1 MEETK
6 VSKRE
11 WVKTAAIIFLAILLV
26 LTFFSNTIMNATLP
40 EVAAQQIEGGTINAK
55 IRGSGT
61 VGANETYD
69 VTINQ
74 TRKIA
79 SVLVKV
85 GQSVNAG
92 DTLFLLEAQESD
104 EVKAAQDELDQL
116 ELSYEK
122 SLIDAGNNS
131 AKENHEVQKARDAY
145 NEALAIYHQY
155 STMDATRLA
164 SEQAK
169 ADAAQKAAQANY
181 DSLQEQYTTASSDKT
196 YTDAQAAVTEQTAN
210 IKNYESQVEDYDT
223 QIKDLDNGASTTL
236 SIQRQIDD
244 KKTELAQANSDLSR
258 DNVLYQTDYEA
269 LKGFVREVNPS
280 ADDTLVENTAAAWA
294 KDTATLASELIK
306 KYPDLA
312 ENDPDSTVSS
322 SDGGG
327 GTTAFASKTKAEVK
341 AKKWALAYTTITADN
356 EKIKALQT
364 ELDRLNQDYA
374 NAQGT
379 VSENRQKLVDKRD
392 EAYRKRNESQ
402 NLLNNAQNIVNQYD
416 NNLKALKASVDQAK
430 STLTAAQEAATKL
443 QNASTAAETVKS
455 TKASLEELLF
465 NQQLGDS
472 SSLDMQA
479 AKETIE
485 KKRKALEELTANAD
499 ELEVTAKVGGVVAS
513 IEVTAGNSIGPDTP
527 LAKLNVADRG
537 YTIKIS
543 VTAEQAKRVK
553 VGDKADVVNYWGGNV
568 EAVLE
573 NIARDPNTSGNNLLV
588 FKLTG
593 DVDPDTNL
601 TLSIGQKSASYDA
614 LVPNSAVRTDNNG
627 TFVLAL
633 TSKSTPLSTR
643 YTATRVPVQVLAQD
657 DTMSAISGIGAGEFV
672 ITTSTKPIEAGTQVK
687 LADNG

>member
-122 SLIDAGNNS
+122 SLIDAGNTS

-145 NEALAIYHQY
+145 NEALALYHQY
-155 STMDATRLA
+155 STVDASQLA
-164 SEQAK
+164 
-169 ADAAQKAAQANY
+169 
-181 DSLQEQYTTASSDKT
+181 
-196 YTDAQAAVTEQTAN
+196 
-210 IKNYESQVEDYDT
+210 
-223 QIKDLDNGASTTL
+223 
-236 SIQRQIDD
+236 
-244 KKTELAQANSDLSR
+244 
-258 DNVLYQTDYEA
+258 
-269 LKGFVREVNPS
+269 
-280 ADDTLVENTAAAWA
+280 
-294 KDTATLASELIK
+294 
-306 KYPDLA
+306 A
-312 ENDPDSTVSS
+312 E
-322 SDGGG
+322 
-327 GTTAFASKTKAEVK
+327 KTKAEQQLTLLQQASKVAQEQYDARTAEKSNLENQASELK
-341 AKKWALAYTTITADN
+341 AQTASLRTILDKQGELDAANNTLKQDEIQYINDYNRVLTIAGQDAQVAMSYARYPETLAQKLEDTDLNGVSTTSVNSVSPLTEDDNTGAGTNPSGGTTITTDPRLKRAQEMAKAYITIATDR
-356 EKIKALQT
+356 EKVNSLQT
-364 ELDRLNQDYA
+364 EVNRLVEDTSGVNSVYEA
-374 NAQGT
+374 NAMYQSTLSGYNQIQQQLATFDAETQGLKQAADAAAQAVT
-379 VSENRQKLVDKRD
+379 DQQAVVQKLTD
-392 EAYRKRNESQ
+392 AGS
-402 NLLNNAQNIVNQYD
+402 
-416 NNLKALKASVDQAK
+416 
-430 STLTAAQEAATKL
+430 
-443 QNASTAAETVKS
+443 AAETVKS
-455 TKASLEELLF
+455 TKSALEELLF
-465 NQQLGDS
+465 TQQLGDS
-472 SSLDMQA
+472 SYLDMQA
-479 AKETIE
+479 AKENIE
-485 KKRKALEELTANAD
+485 KKKEALAKLTANAD
-499 ELEVTAKVGGVVAS
+499 ELEVKAKVGGVVAS
-513 IEVTAGNSIGPDTP
+513 IEVTAGNSIGPDAP

-593 DVDPDTNL
+593 DVDPNTNL

-657 DTMSAISGIGAGEFV
+657 DTMSAVSGIGAGEFV

>member
-145 NEALAIYHQY
+145 NEALALYHQY
-155 STMDATRLA
+155 STVDASQLA
-164 SEQAK
+164 
-169 ADAAQKAAQANY
+169 
-181 DSLQEQYTTASSDKT
+181 
-196 YTDAQAAVTEQTAN
+196 
-210 IKNYESQVEDYDT
+210 
-223 QIKDLDNGASTTL
+223 
-236 SIQRQIDD
+236 
-244 KKTELAQANSDLSR
+244 
-258 DNVLYQTDYEA
+258 
-269 LKGFVREVNPS
+269 
-280 ADDTLVENTAAAWA
+280 
-294 KDTATLASELIK
+294 
-306 KYPDLA
+306 A
-312 ENDPDSTVSS
+312 E
-322 SDGGG
+322 
-327 GTTAFASKTKAEVK
+327 KTKAEQQLTLLQQASKVAQEQYDARTAEKSNLENQASELK
-341 AKKWALAYTTITADN
+341 AQTASLRTILDKQGELDAANNTLKQDEIQYINDYNRVLTIAGQDAQVAMSYARYPETLAQKLEDTDLNGVSTTSVNSVSPLTEDDNTGAGTNPSGGTTITTDPRLKRAQEMAKAYITIATDR
-356 EKIKALQT
+356 EKVNSLQT
-364 ELDRLNQDYA
+364 EVNRLVEDTSGINSVYEA
-374 NAQGT
+374 NAMYQSTLSGYNQIQQQLATFDAETQGLKQAADAAAQAVT
-379 VSENRQKLVDKRD
+379 DQQAVVQKLTD
-392 EAYRKRNESQ
+392 AGS
-402 NLLNNAQNIVNQYD
+402 
-416 NNLKALKASVDQAK
+416 
-430 STLTAAQEAATKL
+430 
-443 QNASTAAETVKS
+443 AAETVKS

-465 NQQLGDS
+465 TQQLGDS
-472 SSLDMQA
+472 SYLDMQA

-485 KKRKALEELTANAD
+485 KKKEALAKLTANAD
-499 ELEVTAKVGGVVAS
+499 ELEVTAKVGGVIAS

-593 DVDPDTNL
+593 DVDPNTNL

>member
-122 SLIDAGNNS
+122 SLIDAGNTS

-145 NEALAIYHQY
+145 NEALALYHQY
-155 STMDATRLA
+155 STVDASQLA
-164 SEQAK
+164 
-169 ADAAQKAAQANY
+169 
-181 DSLQEQYTTASSDKT
+181 
-196 YTDAQAAVTEQTAN
+196 
-210 IKNYESQVEDYDT
+210 
-223 QIKDLDNGASTTL
+223 
-236 SIQRQIDD
+236 
-244 KKTELAQANSDLSR
+244 
-258 DNVLYQTDYEA
+258 
-269 LKGFVREVNPS
+269 
-280 ADDTLVENTAAAWA
+280 
-294 KDTATLASELIK
+294 
-306 KYPDLA
+306 A
-312 ENDPDSTVSS
+312 E
-322 SDGGG
+322 
-327 GTTAFASKTKAEVK
+327 KTKAEQQLTLLQQASKVAQEQYDARTAEKSNLENQASELK
-341 AKKWALAYTTITADN
+341 AQTASLRTILDKQGELDAANNTLKQDEIQYINDYNRVLTIAGQDAQVAMSYARYPETLAQKLEDTDLNGVSTTSVNSVSPLTEDDNTGAGTNPSGGTTITTDPRLKRAQEMAKAYITIATDR
-356 EKIKALQT
+356 EKVNSLQT
-364 ELDRLNQDYA
+364 EVNRLVEDTSGVNSVYEA
-374 NAQGT
+374 NAMYQSTLSGYNQIQQQLATFDAETQGLKQAADAAAQAVT
-379 VSENRQKLVDKRD
+379 DQQAVVQKLTD
-392 EAYRKRNESQ
+392 AGS
-402 NLLNNAQNIVNQYD
+402 
-416 NNLKALKASVDQAK
+416 
-430 STLTAAQEAATKL
+430 
-443 QNASTAAETVKS
+443 AAETVKS
-455 TKASLEELLF
+455 TKSALEELLF
-465 NQQLGDS
+465 TQQLGDS
-472 SSLDMQA
+472 SYLDMQA
-479 AKETIE
+479 AKENIE
-485 KKRKALEELTANAD
+485 KKKEALAKLTANAD
-499 ELEVTAKVGGVVAS
+499 ELEVKAKVGGVIAS
-513 IEVTAGNSIGPDTP
+513 IEVTAGNSIGPDAP

-593 DVDPDTNL
+593 DVDPNTNL

-657 DTMSAISGIGAGEFV
+657 DTMSAVPGIGAGEFV

>member
-92 DTLFLLEAQESD
+92 DTLFLLESQESD

-145 NEALAIYHQY
+145 NEALALYHQY
-155 STMDATRLA
+155 STVDASQLA
-164 SEQAK
+164 
-169 ADAAQKAAQANY
+169 
-181 DSLQEQYTTASSDKT
+181 
-196 YTDAQAAVTEQTAN
+196 
-210 IKNYESQVEDYDT
+210 
-223 QIKDLDNGASTTL
+223 
-236 SIQRQIDD
+236 
-244 KKTELAQANSDLSR
+244 
-258 DNVLYQTDYEA
+258 
-269 LKGFVREVNPS
+269 
-280 ADDTLVENTAAAWA
+280 
-294 KDTATLASELIK
+294 
-306 KYPDLA
+306 A
-312 ENDPDSTVSS
+312 E
-322 SDGGG
+322 
-327 GTTAFASKTKAEVK
+327 KTKAEQQLTLLQQASKVAQEQYDARTAEKSNLENQASELK
-341 AKKWALAYTTITADN
+341 AQTASLRTILDKQGELDAANNTLKQDEIQYINDYNRVLTIAGQDAQVAMSYARYPETLAQKLEDTDLNGVSTTSMNSVSPLTEDNNTGAGTNPSGGTTITTDPRLKRAQEMAKAYITIATDR
-356 EKIKALQT
+356 EKVNSLQT
-364 ELDRLNQDYA
+364 EVNRLVEDTSGINSVYEA
-374 NAQGT
+374 NAMYQSTLSGYNQIQQQLATFDAETQGLKQAADAAAQAVT
-379 VSENRQKLVDKRD
+379 DQQAVVQKLTD
-392 EAYRKRNESQ
+392 AGS
-402 NLLNNAQNIVNQYD
+402 
-416 NNLKALKASVDQAK
+416 
-430 STLTAAQEAATKL
+430 
-443 QNASTAAETVKS
+443 AAETVKS

-465 NQQLGDS
+465 TQQLGDS
-472 SSLDMQA
+472 SYLDMQA
-479 AKETIE
+479 AKENIE
-485 KKRKALEELTANAD
+485 KKKEALAKLTANAD
-499 ELEVTAKVGGVVAS
+499 ELEVKAKVGGVIAS

-593 DVDPDTNL
+593 DVDPNTNL

>member
-85 GQSVNAG
+85 GQAVNAG

-145 NEALAIYHQY
+145 NEALALYHQY
-155 STMDATRLA
+155 STVDASQLA
-164 SEQAK
+164 
-169 ADAAQKAAQANY
+169 
-181 DSLQEQYTTASSDKT
+181 
-196 YTDAQAAVTEQTAN
+196 
-210 IKNYESQVEDYDT
+210 
-223 QIKDLDNGASTTL
+223 
-236 SIQRQIDD
+236 
-244 KKTELAQANSDLSR
+244 
-258 DNVLYQTDYEA
+258 
-269 LKGFVREVNPS
+269 
-280 ADDTLVENTAAAWA
+280 
-294 KDTATLASELIK
+294 
-306 KYPDLA
+306 A
-312 ENDPDSTVSS
+312 E
-322 SDGGG
+322 
-327 GTTAFASKTKAEVK
+327 KTKAEQQLTLLQQASKVAQEQYDARTAEKSNLENQASELK
-341 AKKWALAYTTITADN
+341 AQTASLRTILDKQGELDAANNTLKQDEIQYINDYNRVLTIAGQDAQVAMSYARYPETLAQKLEDTDLNGVSTTSMNSVSPLTEDDNTGAGTNPSGGTTITTDPRLKRAQEMAKAYITIATDR
-356 EKIKALQT
+356 EKVNSLQT
-364 ELDRLNQDYA
+364 EVNRLVEDTSGVNSVYEA
-374 NAQGT
+374 NAMYQSTLSGYNQIQQQLATFDAETQGLKQAADAAAQAVT
-379 VSENRQKLVDKRD
+379 DQQAVVQKLTD
-392 EAYRKRNESQ
+392 AGS
-402 NLLNNAQNIVNQYD
+402 
-416 NNLKALKASVDQAK
+416 
-430 STLTAAQEAATKL
+430 
-443 QNASTAAETVKS
+443 AAETVKS
-455 TKASLEELLF
+455 TKSALEELLF
-465 NQQLGDS
+465 TQQLGDS
-472 SSLDMQA
+472 SYLDMQA
-479 AKETIE
+479 AKENIE
-485 KKRKALEELTANAD
+485 KKKEALAKLTANAD
-499 ELEVTAKVGGVVAS
+499 ELEVKAKVGGVIAS
-513 IEVTAGNSIGPDTP
+513 IEVTAGNSIGPDAP

>member
-85 GQSVNAG
+85 GQTVNAG
-92 DTLFLLEAQESD
+92 DALFLLESQESD

-122 SLIDAGNNS
+122 SLIEAGNNS

-181 DSLQEQYTTASSDKT
+181 DDVKDAYDEANTEYTKVKADLDELKTSISTLESTISDYDSKIAELESGKPTRGENEVNADIAAVNAEISKLGNIEYDAKDVALYESYYLKLSELAGGREDVMRAYATEITAEQLLELLEVGSTLEDAQKMQESFGKLNDYYSKKAQKEEYEKTLASLQEELKTVQQYNSNSAQTLLT
-196 YTDAQAAVTEQTAN
+196 YKNKRADAVNQKAQADAALPQLQATIVQ
-210 IKNYESQVEDYDT
+210 YESNLNALNNSVKQAE
-223 QIKDLDNGASTTL
+223 TTL
-236 SIQRQIDD
+236 
-244 KKTELAQANSDLSR
+244 NS
-258 DNVLYQTDYEA
+258 
-269 LKGFVREVNPS
+269 
-280 ADDTLVENTAAAWA
+280 A
-294 KDTATLASELIK
+294 KD
-306 KYPDLA
+306 
-312 ENDPDSTVSS
+312 
-322 SDGGG
+322 
-327 GTTAFASKTKAEVK
+327 EV
-341 AKKWALAYTTITADN
+341 
-356 EKIKALQT
+356 
-364 ELDRLNQDYA
+364 
-374 NAQGT
+374 
-379 VSENRQKLVDKRD
+379 
-392 EAYRKRNESQ
+392 
-402 NLLNNAQNIVNQYD
+402 
-416 NNLKALKASVDQAK
+416 
-430 STLTAAQEAATKL
+430 TKL

-472 SSLDMQA
+472 SYLDMQA
-479 AKETIE
+479 AKENIE
-485 KKRKALEELTANAD
+485 KKRQALEELTANAD

-513 IEVTAGNSIGPDTP
+513 IEVNAGGSIGPNTP
-527 LAKLNVADRG
+527 LATLNVADRG

-593 DVDPDTNL
+593 DVDPNTNL

-657 DTMSAISGIGAGEFV
+657 DTMSAVSGIGAGEFV

>member
-122 SLIDAGNNS
+122 SLIDAGNTS

-196 YTDAQAAVTEQTAN
+196 YTDAQAAVSEQTAN
-210 IKNYESQVEDYDT
+210 VKSLKASIDEYTQKLRELQTGAPTKTESEVTAEIGQVQTQLETLLSQNATNIALYETSYLRLSELAGGRADVMKAYYDMPDEQLLEALGKGATQVDVDNIHKAYEN
-223 QIKDLDNGASTTL
+223 LDNYYTQKAKLDAQMTTL
-236 SIQRQIDD
+236 RE
-244 KKTELAQANSDLSR
+244 ELKAAQEYTSTAQAIQE
-258 DNVLYQTDYEA
+258 YQNK
-269 LKGFVREVNPS
+269 L
-280 ADDTLVENTAAAWA
+280 NTATY
-294 KDTATLASELIK
+294 DLNTA
-306 KYPDLA
+306 
-312 ENDPDSTVSS
+312 
-322 SDGGG
+322 
-327 GTTAFASKTKAEVK
+327 
-341 AKKWALAYTTITADN
+341 
-356 EKIKALQT
+356 
-364 ELDRLNQDYA
+364 
-374 NAQGT
+374 
-379 VSENRQKLVDKRD
+379 
-392 EAYRKRNESQ
+392 Q
-402 NLLNNAQNIVNQYD
+402 NTLNNAQNIVNQYD

-443 QNASTAAETVKS
+443 QNAATAAETVKS
-455 TKASLEELLF
+455 TKSALEELLF
-465 NQQLGDS
+465 TQQLGDS
-472 SSLDMQA
+472 SYLDMQA
-479 AKETIE
+479 AKENIE
-485 KKRKALEELTANAD
+485 KKKEALAKLTANAD
-499 ELEVTAKVGGVVAS
+499 ELEVKAKVGGVVAS

-593 DVDPDTNL
+593 DVDPNTNL

>member
-85 GQSVNAG
+85 GQAVNAG

-145 NEALAIYHQY
+145 NAALAIYHQY

-181 DSLQEQYTTASSDKT
+181 DSLQEQYTTASSAKE
-196 YTDAQAAVTEQTAN
+196 YTDAQAAVSEQTAN
-210 IKNYESQVEDYDT
+210 VKSLKASIDEYTQKLRELQTGAPTKTVDQVQSEIDAANTELTKLLKDNATALAMHEANYKRLSALAGGRNEVMAAYCTMTDEELAKALGSYTGGETGNDGTVTTPATANTDDARAVKSAYAALKDYYAAKSA
-223 QIKDLDNGASTTL
+223 QEERLTTL
-236 SIQRQIDD
+236 QAELEVAQKYTTTAQTIQQ
-244 KKTELAQANSDLSR
+244 
-258 DNVLYQTDYEA
+258 YQSK
-269 LKGFVREVNPS
+269 L
-280 ADDTLVENTAAAWA
+280 NTATY
-294 KDTATLASELIK
+294 D
-306 KYPDLA
+306 
-312 ENDPDSTVSS
+312 
-322 SDGGG
+322 
-327 GTTAFASKTKAEVK
+327 
-341 AKKWALAYTTITADN
+341 
-356 EKIKALQT
+356 LQT
-364 ELDRLNQDYA
+364 
-374 NAQGT
+374 AQNT
-379 VSENRQKLVDKRD
+379 
-392 EAYRKRNESQ
+392 
-402 NLLNNAQNIVNQYD
+402 LNNAQNIVNQYD

-465 NQQLGDS
+465 TQQLGDS
-472 SSLDMQA
+472 SYLDMQA
-479 AKETIE
+479 AKENIE
-485 KKRKALEELTANAD
+485 KKKEALAKLTANAD
-499 ELEVTAKVGGVVAS
+499 ELEVKAKVGGVVAS

-593 DVDPDTNL
+593 DVDPNTNL
-601 TLSIGQKSASYDA
+601 TLSIGQTSASYDA

>member
-92 DTLFLLEAQESD
+92 DTLFLLESQESD

-122 SLIDAGNNS
+122 ALIDAGNNS

-145 NEALAIYHQY
+145 NEALALYHQY
-155 STMDATRLA
+155 STVDASQLA
-164 SEQAK
+164 
-169 ADAAQKAAQANY
+169 
-181 DSLQEQYTTASSDKT
+181 
-196 YTDAQAAVTEQTAN
+196 
-210 IKNYESQVEDYDT
+210 
-223 QIKDLDNGASTTL
+223 
-236 SIQRQIDD
+236 
-244 KKTELAQANSDLSR
+244 
-258 DNVLYQTDYEA
+258 
-269 LKGFVREVNPS
+269 
-280 ADDTLVENTAAAWA
+280 
-294 KDTATLASELIK
+294 
-306 KYPDLA
+306 A
-312 ENDPDSTVSS
+312 E
-322 SDGGG
+322 
-327 GTTAFASKTKAEVK
+327 KTKAEQQLTLLQQASKVAQEQYDARTAEKSNLENQASELK
-341 AKKWALAYTTITADN
+341 AQTASLRTILDKQGELDAANNTLKQDEIQYINDYNRVLTIAGQDAQVAMSYARYPETLAQKLEDTDLNGVSTTSVNSVSPLTEDDNTGAGTNPSGGTTITTDPRLKRAQEMAKAYITIATDR
-356 EKIKALQT
+356 EKVNSLQT
-364 ELDRLNQDYA
+364 EVNRLVEDTSGINSVYEA
-374 NAQGT
+374 NAMYQSTLSGYNQIQQQLATFDAETQGLKQAADAAAQAVT
-379 VSENRQKLVDKRD
+379 DQQAVVQKLTD
-392 EAYRKRNESQ
+392 AGS
-402 NLLNNAQNIVNQYD
+402 
-416 NNLKALKASVDQAK
+416 
-430 STLTAAQEAATKL
+430 
-443 QNASTAAETVKS
+443 AAETVKS

-472 SSLDMQA
+472 SYLDMQA
-479 AKETIE
+479 AKENIE
-485 KKRKALEELTANAD
+485 KKKEALAKLTANAD
-499 ELEVTAKVGGVVAS
+499 ELEVKAKVGGVVAS

-593 DVDPDTNL
+593 DVDPNTNL

>member
-196 YTDAQAAVTEQTAN
+196 YTDAQAAVSEQTAN
-210 IKNYESQVEDYDT
+210 VKSLKASIDEYTQKLRELQTGAPTKTESEVTAEIGQVQTQLETLLSQNATNIALYETSYLRLSELAGGRADVMKAYYDMPDEQLLEALGKGATQVDVDNIHKAYEN
-223 QIKDLDNGASTTL
+223 LDNYYTQKAKLDAQMTTL
-236 SIQRQIDD
+236 RE
-244 KKTELAQANSDLSR
+244 ELKAAQEYTSTAQAIQE
-258 DNVLYQTDYEA
+258 YQNK
-269 LKGFVREVNPS
+269 L
-280 ADDTLVENTAAAWA
+280 NTATY
-294 KDTATLASELIK
+294 DLNTA
-306 KYPDLA
+306 
-312 ENDPDSTVSS
+312 
-322 SDGGG
+322 
-327 GTTAFASKTKAEVK
+327 
-341 AKKWALAYTTITADN
+341 
-356 EKIKALQT
+356 
-364 ELDRLNQDYA
+364 
-374 NAQGT
+374 
-379 VSENRQKLVDKRD
+379 
-392 EAYRKRNESQ
+392 Q
-402 NLLNNAQNIVNQYD
+402 NTLNNAQNIVNQYD

-443 QNASTAAETVKS
+443 QNAATAAETVKS
-455 TKASLEELLF
+455 TKSALEELLF
-465 NQQLGDS
+465 TQQLGDS
-472 SSLDMQA
+472 SYLDMQA
-479 AKETIE
+479 AKENIE
-485 KKRKALEELTANAD
+485 KKKEALAKLTANAD
-499 ELEVTAKVGGVVAS
+499 ELEVKAKVGGVVAS

-593 DVDPDTNL
+593 DVDPNTNL

>member
-92 DTLFLLEAQESD
+92 DTLFLLESQESD

-122 SLIDAGNNS
+122 SLIDAGNTS

-145 NEALAIYHQY
+145 NEALALYHQY
-155 STMDATRLA
+155 STVDASQLA
-164 SEQAK
+164 
-169 ADAAQKAAQANY
+169 
-181 DSLQEQYTTASSDKT
+181 
-196 YTDAQAAVTEQTAN
+196 
-210 IKNYESQVEDYDT
+210 
-223 QIKDLDNGASTTL
+223 
-236 SIQRQIDD
+236 
-244 KKTELAQANSDLSR
+244 
-258 DNVLYQTDYEA
+258 
-269 LKGFVREVNPS
+269 
-280 ADDTLVENTAAAWA
+280 
-294 KDTATLASELIK
+294 
-306 KYPDLA
+306 A
-312 ENDPDSTVSS
+312 E
-322 SDGGG
+322 
-327 GTTAFASKTKAEVK
+327 KTKAEQQLTLLQQASKVAQEQYDARTAEKSNLENQASELK
-341 AKKWALAYTTITADN
+341 AQTASLRTILDKQGELDAANNTLKQDEIQYINDYNRVLTIAGQDAQVAMSYARYPETLAQKLEDTDLNGVSTTSVNSVSPLTEDDNTGAGTNPSGGTTITTDPRLKRAQEMAKAYITIATDR
-356 EKIKALQT
+356 EKVNSLQT
-364 ELDRLNQDYA
+364 EVNRLVEDTSGVNSVYEA
-374 NAQGT
+374 NAMYQSTLSGYNQIQQQLATFDAETQGLKQAADAAAQAVT
-379 VSENRQKLVDKRD
+379 DQQAVVQKLTD
-392 EAYRKRNESQ
+392 AGS
-402 NLLNNAQNIVNQYD
+402 
-416 NNLKALKASVDQAK
+416 
-430 STLTAAQEAATKL
+430 
-443 QNASTAAETVKS
+443 AAETVKS
-455 TKASLEELLF
+455 TKSALEELLF
-465 NQQLGDS
+465 TQQLGDS
-472 SSLDMQA
+472 SYLDMQA
-479 AKETIE
+479 AKENIE
-485 KKRKALEELTANAD
+485 KKKEALAKLTANAD
-499 ELEVTAKVGGVVAS
+499 ELEVKAKVGGVIAS

-593 DVDPDTNL
+593 DVDPNTNL

>member
-122 SLIDAGNNS
+122 SLIDAGNTS

-145 NEALAIYHQY
+145 NEALALYHQY
-155 STMDATRLA
+155 STVDASQLA
-164 SEQAK
+164 
-169 ADAAQKAAQANY
+169 
-181 DSLQEQYTTASSDKT
+181 
-196 YTDAQAAVTEQTAN
+196 
-210 IKNYESQVEDYDT
+210 
-223 QIKDLDNGASTTL
+223 
-236 SIQRQIDD
+236 
-244 KKTELAQANSDLSR
+244 
-258 DNVLYQTDYEA
+258 
-269 LKGFVREVNPS
+269 
-280 ADDTLVENTAAAWA
+280 
-294 KDTATLASELIK
+294 
-306 KYPDLA
+306 A
-312 ENDPDSTVSS
+312 E
-322 SDGGG
+322 
-327 GTTAFASKTKAEVK
+327 KTKAEQQLTLLQQASKVAQEQYDARTAEKSNLENQASELK
-341 AKKWALAYTTITADN
+341 AQTASLRTILDKQGELDAANNTLKQDEIQYINDYNRVLTIAGQDAQVAMSYARYPETLAQKLEDTDLNGVSTTSVNSVSPLTEDDNTGAGTNPSGGTTITTDPRLKRAQEMAKAYITIATDR
-356 EKIKALQT
+356 EKVNSLQT
-364 ELDRLNQDYA
+364 EVNRLVEDTSGINSVYEA
-374 NAQGT
+374 NAMYQSTLSGYNQIQQQLATFDAETQGLKQAADAAAQAVT
-379 VSENRQKLVDKRD
+379 DQQAVVQKLTD
-392 EAYRKRNESQ
+392 AGS
-402 NLLNNAQNIVNQYD
+402 
-416 NNLKALKASVDQAK
+416 
-430 STLTAAQEAATKL
+430 
-443 QNASTAAETVKS
+443 AAETVKS

-465 NQQLGDS
+465 TQQLGDS
-472 SSLDMQA
+472 SYLDMQA
-479 AKETIE
+479 AKENIE
-485 KKRKALEELTANAD
+485 KKKEALAKLTANAD
-499 ELEVTAKVGGVVAS
+499 ELEVKAKVGGVIAS

-573 NIARDPNTSGNNLLV
+573 NIARDPNTSGNSLLV

-593 DVDPDTNL
+593 DVDPNTNL

-657 DTMSAISGIGAGEFV
+657 DTMSAVSGIGAGEFV

>member
-210 IKNYESQVEDYDT
+210 VKSLKASIDEYTQKLRELQTGAPTKTVDQVQSEIDAANTELTKLLKDNATALAMHEANYKRLSALAGGRNEVMAAYCTMTDEELAKALGSYTGGETGNDGTVITPATVNTDDARAVKAAYAALKDYYAAKSA
-223 QIKDLDNGASTTL
+223 QEERLTTL
-236 SIQRQIDD
+236 QAELEVAQKYTTTAQTIQQ
-244 KKTELAQANSDLSR
+244 
-258 DNVLYQTDYEA
+258 YQSK
-269 LKGFVREVNPS
+269 L
-280 ADDTLVENTAAAWA
+280 NTATY
-294 KDTATLASELIK
+294 DLNTA
-306 KYPDLA
+306 
-312 ENDPDSTVSS
+312 
-322 SDGGG
+322 
-327 GTTAFASKTKAEVK
+327 
-341 AKKWALAYTTITADN
+341 
-356 EKIKALQT
+356 
-364 ELDRLNQDYA
+364 
-374 NAQGT
+374 
-379 VSENRQKLVDKRD
+379 
-392 EAYRKRNESQ
+392 Q
-402 NLLNNAQNIVNQYD
+402 NTLNNAQNIVNQYD

-443 QNASTAAETVKS
+443 QNAATAAETVKS
-455 TKASLEELLF
+455 TKSALEELLF
-465 NQQLGDS
+465 TQQLGDS
-472 SSLDMQA
+472 SYLDMQA
-479 AKETIE
+479 AKENIE
-485 KKRKALEELTANAD
+485 KKKEALAKLTANAD
-499 ELEVTAKVGGVVAS
+499 ELEVKAKVGGVIAS

-573 NIARDPNTSGNNLLV
+573 NIARDPNTSGNSLLV

-593 DVDPDTNL
+593 DVDPNTNL

-643 YTATRVPVQVLAQD
+643 YMATRVPVQVLAQD

>member
-92 DTLFLLEAQESD
+92 DTLFLLESQESD

-122 SLIDAGNNS
+122 SLIDAGNTS

-145 NEALAIYHQY
+145 NEALALYHQY
-155 STMDATRLA
+155 STVDASQLA
-164 SEQAK
+164 
-169 ADAAQKAAQANY
+169 
-181 DSLQEQYTTASSDKT
+181 
-196 YTDAQAAVTEQTAN
+196 
-210 IKNYESQVEDYDT
+210 
-223 QIKDLDNGASTTL
+223 
-236 SIQRQIDD
+236 
-244 KKTELAQANSDLSR
+244 
-258 DNVLYQTDYEA
+258 
-269 LKGFVREVNPS
+269 
-280 ADDTLVENTAAAWA
+280 
-294 KDTATLASELIK
+294 
-306 KYPDLA
+306 A
-312 ENDPDSTVSS
+312 E
-322 SDGGG
+322 
-327 GTTAFASKTKAEVK
+327 KTKAEQQLTLLQQASKVAQEQYDARTAEKSNLENQASELK
-341 AKKWALAYTTITADN
+341 AQTASLRTILDKQGELDAANNTLKQDEIQYINDYNRVLTIAGQDAQVAMSYARYPETLAQKLEDTDLNGVSTTSMNSVSPLTEDNNTGAGTNPSGGTTITTDPRLKRAQEMATAYITIATDR
-356 EKIKALQT
+356 EKVNSLQT
-364 ELDRLNQDYA
+364 EVNRLVEDTSGINSVYEA
-374 NAQGT
+374 NAMYQSTLSGYNQIQQQLATFDAETQGLKQAADAAAQAVT
-379 VSENRQKLVDKRD
+379 DQQAVVQKLTD
-392 EAYRKRNESQ
+392 AGS
-402 NLLNNAQNIVNQYD
+402 
-416 NNLKALKASVDQAK
+416 
-430 STLTAAQEAATKL
+430 
-443 QNASTAAETVKS
+443 AAETVKS
-455 TKASLEELLF
+455 TKSALEELLF

-472 SSLDMQA
+472 SYLDMQA
-479 AKETIE
+479 AKENIE
-485 KKRKALEELTANAD
+485 KKKEALAKLTANAD

-593 DVDPDTNL
+593 DVDPNTNL

>member
-122 SLIDAGNNS
+122 SLIDAGNTS

-145 NEALAIYHQY
+145 NEALALYHQY
-155 STMDATRLA
+155 STVDASQLA
-164 SEQAK
+164 
-169 ADAAQKAAQANY
+169 
-181 DSLQEQYTTASSDKT
+181 
-196 YTDAQAAVTEQTAN
+196 
-210 IKNYESQVEDYDT
+210 
-223 QIKDLDNGASTTL
+223 
-236 SIQRQIDD
+236 
-244 KKTELAQANSDLSR
+244 
-258 DNVLYQTDYEA
+258 
-269 LKGFVREVNPS
+269 
-280 ADDTLVENTAAAWA
+280 
-294 KDTATLASELIK
+294 
-306 KYPDLA
+306 A
-312 ENDPDSTVSS
+312 E
-322 SDGGG
+322 
-327 GTTAFASKTKAEVK
+327 KTKAEQQLTLLQQASKVAQEQYDARTAEKSNLENQASELK
-341 AKKWALAYTTITADN
+341 AQTASLRTILDKQGELDAANNTLKQDEIQYINDYNRVLTIAGQDAQVAMSYARYPETLAQKLEDTDLNGVSTTSVNSVSPLTEDDNTGAGTNPSGGTTITTDPRLKRAQEMAKAYITIATDR
-356 EKIKALQT
+356 EKVNSLQT
-364 ELDRLNQDYA
+364 EVNRLVEDTSGVNSVYEA
-374 NAQGT
+374 NAMYQSTLSGYNQIQQQLATFDAETQGLKQAADAAAQAVT
-379 VSENRQKLVDKRD
+379 DQQAVVQKLTD
-392 EAYRKRNESQ
+392 AGS
-402 NLLNNAQNIVNQYD
+402 
-416 NNLKALKASVDQAK
+416 
-430 STLTAAQEAATKL
+430 
-443 QNASTAAETVKS
+443 AAETVKS
-455 TKASLEELLF
+455 TKSALEELLF
-465 NQQLGDS
+465 TQQLGDS
-472 SSLDMQA
+472 SYLDMQA
-479 AKETIE
+479 AKENIE
-485 KKRKALEELTANAD
+485 KKKEALAKMTANAD
-499 ELEVTAKVGGVVAS
+499 ELEDKAKVGGVIAS

-593 DVDPDTNL
+593 DVDPNTNL

-614 LVPNSAVRTDNNG
+614 LVPNSAVRTANNG
-627 TFVLAL
+627 PFVLAL
-633 TSKSTPLSTR
+633 PSKSTPLSTR

>member
-145 NEALAIYHQY
+145 NEALALYHQY
-155 STMDATRLA
+155 STVDASQLA
-164 SEQAK
+164 
-169 ADAAQKAAQANY
+169 
-181 DSLQEQYTTASSDKT
+181 
-196 YTDAQAAVTEQTAN
+196 
-210 IKNYESQVEDYDT
+210 
-223 QIKDLDNGASTTL
+223 
-236 SIQRQIDD
+236 
-244 KKTELAQANSDLSR
+244 
-258 DNVLYQTDYEA
+258 
-269 LKGFVREVNPS
+269 
-280 ADDTLVENTAAAWA
+280 
-294 KDTATLASELIK
+294 
-306 KYPDLA
+306 A
-312 ENDPDSTVSS
+312 E
-322 SDGGG
+322 
-327 GTTAFASKTKAEVK
+327 KTKAEQQLTLLQQASKVAQEQYDARTAEKSNLENQASELK
-341 AKKWALAYTTITADN
+341 AQTASLRTILDKQGELDAANNTLKQDEIQYINDYNRVLTIAGQDAQVAMSYARYPETLAQKLEDTDLNGVSTTSVNSVSPLTEDDNTGAGTNPSGGTTITTDPRLKRAQEMATAYITIATDR
-356 EKIKALQT
+356 EKVNSLQT
-364 ELDRLNQDYA
+364 EVNRLVEDTSGINSVYEA
-374 NAQGT
+374 NAMYQSTLSGYNQIQQQLATFDAETQGLKQAADAAAQAVT
-379 VSENRQKLVDKRD
+379 DQQAVVQKLTD
-392 EAYRKRNESQ
+392 AGS
-402 NLLNNAQNIVNQYD
+402 
-416 NNLKALKASVDQAK
+416 
-430 STLTAAQEAATKL
+430 
-443 QNASTAAETVKS
+443 AAETVKS
-455 TKASLEELLF
+455 TKSALEELLF
-465 NQQLGDS
+465 TQQLGDS
-472 SSLDMQA
+472 SYLDMQA
-479 AKETIE
+479 AKENIE
-485 KKRKALEELTANAD
+485 KKKEALAKLTANAD
-499 ELEVTAKVGGVVAS
+499 ELEVKAKVGGVVAS

-553 VGDKADVVNYWGGNV
+553 VCDKADVVNYWGGNV

-593 DVDPDTNL
+593 DVDPNTNL

-657 DTMSAISGIGAGEFV
+657 DTMSAVSGIGAGEFV

>member
-92 DTLFLLEAQESD
+92 DTLFLLESQESD

-145 NEALAIYHQY
+145 NEALALYHQY
-155 STMDATRLA
+155 STVDASQLA
-164 SEQAK
+164 
-169 ADAAQKAAQANY
+169 
-181 DSLQEQYTTASSDKT
+181 
-196 YTDAQAAVTEQTAN
+196 
-210 IKNYESQVEDYDT
+210 
-223 QIKDLDNGASTTL
+223 
-236 SIQRQIDD
+236 
-244 KKTELAQANSDLSR
+244 
-258 DNVLYQTDYEA
+258 
-269 LKGFVREVNPS
+269 
-280 ADDTLVENTAAAWA
+280 
-294 KDTATLASELIK
+294 
-306 KYPDLA
+306 A
-312 ENDPDSTVSS
+312 E
-322 SDGGG
+322 
-327 GTTAFASKTKAEVK
+327 KTKAEQQLTLLQQASKVAQEQYDARTAEKSNLENQASELK
-341 AKKWALAYTTITADN
+341 AQTASLRTILDKQGELDAANNTLKQDEIQYINDYNRVLTIAGQDAQVAMSYARYPETLAQKLEDTDLNGVSTTSVNSVSPLTEDDNTGAGTNPSGGTTITTDPRLKRAQEMAKAYITIATDR
-356 EKIKALQT
+356 EKVNSLQT
-364 ELDRLNQDYA
+364 EVNRLVEDTSGINSVYEA
-374 NAQGT
+374 NAMYQSTLSGYNQIQQQLATFDAETQGLKQAADAAAQAVT
-379 VSENRQKLVDKRD
+379 DQQAVVQKLTD
-392 EAYRKRNESQ
+392 AGS
-402 NLLNNAQNIVNQYD
+402 
-416 NNLKALKASVDQAK
+416 
-430 STLTAAQEAATKL
+430 
-443 QNASTAAETVKS
+443 AAETVKS

-472 SSLDMQA
+472 SYLDMQA

-485 KKRKALEELTANAD
+485 KKKEALAKLTANAD
-499 ELEVTAKVGGVVAS
+499 ELEVTAKVGGVIAS

-593 DVDPDTNL
+593 DVDPNTNL

>member
-85 GQSVNAG
+85 GQAVNAG

-181 DSLQEQYTTASSDKT
+181 DSLQEQYTTASSAKE
-196 YTDAQAAVTEQTAN
+196 YTDAQAAVSEQTAN
-210 IKNYESQVEDYDT
+210 VKSLKASIDEYTQKLRELQTGAPTKTVDQVQSEIDAANTELTKLLKDNATALAMHEANYKRLSALAGGRNEVMAAYCTMTDEELAKALGSYTGGETGNDGTVTTPATANTDDARAVKSAYAALKDYYAAKSA
-223 QIKDLDNGASTTL
+223 QEERLTTL
-236 SIQRQIDD
+236 QAELEVAQKYTTTAQTIQQ
-244 KKTELAQANSDLSR
+244 
-258 DNVLYQTDYEA
+258 YQSK
-269 LKGFVREVNPS
+269 L
-280 ADDTLVENTAAAWA
+280 NTATY
-294 KDTATLASELIK
+294 D
-306 KYPDLA
+306 
-312 ENDPDSTVSS
+312 
-322 SDGGG
+322 
-327 GTTAFASKTKAEVK
+327 
-341 AKKWALAYTTITADN
+341 
-356 EKIKALQT
+356 LQT
-364 ELDRLNQDYA
+364 
-374 NAQGT
+374 AQNT
-379 VSENRQKLVDKRD
+379 
-392 EAYRKRNESQ
+392 
-402 NLLNNAQNIVNQYD
+402 LNNAQNIVNQYD

-465 NQQLGDS
+465 TQQLGDS
-472 SSLDMQA
+472 SYLDMQA
-479 AKETIE
+479 AKENIE
-485 KKRKALEELTANAD
+485 KKKEALAKLTANAD
-499 ELEVTAKVGGVVAS
+499 ELEVKAKVGGVVAS

-543 VTAEQAKRVK
+543 VSAEQAKRVK

-593 DVDPDTNL
+593 DVDPNTNL

>member
-55 IRGSGT
+55 IRGF
-61 VGANETYD
+61 GANETYD

-92 DTLFLLEAQESD
+92 DTLFLLESQESD

-122 SLIDAGNNS
+122 SLIDAGNTS

-210 IKNYESQVEDYDT
+210 VKSLKASIDEYTQKLRELQTGAPTKTVEQVNTEIQAANDELNRLLTANAAAIAEHEANY
-223 QIKDLDNGASTTL
+223 KRLSTL
-236 SIQRQIDD
+236 AGGRDEVMAAYCNMSDD
-244 KKTELAQANSDLSR
+244 ELA
-258 DNVLYQTDYEA
+258 
-269 LKGFVREVNPS
+269 
-280 ADDTLVENTAAAWA
+280 
-294 KDTATLASELIK
+294 
-306 KYPDLA
+306 
-312 ENDPDSTVSS
+312 
-322 SDGGG
+322 
-327 GTTAFASKTKAEVK
+327 
-341 AKKWALAYTTITADN
+341 
-356 EKIKALQT
+356 KALGSYT
-364 ELDRLNQDYA
+364 GGETGKD
-374 NAQGT
+374 GT
-379 VSENRQKLVDKRD
+379 VSTPATANTDDARAVKAAYAALKDYYAAKSAQEERLTTLQAELEVAQKYTTTAQTIQQYQGKLNTATYDLNT
-392 EAYRKRNESQ
+392 AQ
-402 NLLNNAQNIVNQYD
+402 NTLNNAQNIVNQYD

-430 STLTAAQEAATKL
+430 STLTAAQEAVTKL
-443 QNASTAAETVKS
+443 QSAATAAETVKS
-455 TKASLEELLF
+455 TKSALEELLF
-465 NQQLGDS
+465 TQQLGDS
-472 SSLDMQA
+472 SYLDMQA
-479 AKETIE
+479 AKENIE
-485 KKRKALEELTANAD
+485 KKKEALAKLTANAD
-499 ELEVTAKVGGVVAS
+499 ELEVKAKVGGVVAS

-593 DVDPDTNL
+593 DVDPNTNL

>member
-145 NEALAIYHQY
+145 NEALALYHQY
-155 STMDATRLA
+155 STVDASQLA
-164 SEQAK
+164 
-169 ADAAQKAAQANY
+169 
-181 DSLQEQYTTASSDKT
+181 
-196 YTDAQAAVTEQTAN
+196 
-210 IKNYESQVEDYDT
+210 
-223 QIKDLDNGASTTL
+223 
-236 SIQRQIDD
+236 
-244 KKTELAQANSDLSR
+244 
-258 DNVLYQTDYEA
+258 
-269 LKGFVREVNPS
+269 
-280 ADDTLVENTAAAWA
+280 
-294 KDTATLASELIK
+294 
-306 KYPDLA
+306 A
-312 ENDPDSTVSS
+312 E
-322 SDGGG
+322 
-327 GTTAFASKTKAEVK
+327 KTKAEQQLTLLQQASKVAQEQYDARTAEKSNLENQASELK
-341 AKKWALAYTTITADN
+341 AQTASLRTILDKQGELDAANNTLKQDEIQYINDYNRVLTIAGQDAQVAMSYARYPETLAQKLEDTDLNGVSTTSMNSVSPLTEDDNTGAGTNPSGGTTITTDPRLKRAQEMAKAYITIATDR
-356 EKIKALQT
+356 EKVNSLQT
-364 ELDRLNQDYA
+364 EVNRLVEDTSGINSVYEA
-374 NAQGT
+374 NAMYQSTLSGYNQIQQQLATFDAETQGLKQAADAAAQAVT
-379 VSENRQKLVDKRD
+379 DQQAVVQKLTD
-392 EAYRKRNESQ
+392 AGS
-402 NLLNNAQNIVNQYD
+402 
-416 NNLKALKASVDQAK
+416 
-430 STLTAAQEAATKL
+430 
-443 QNASTAAETVKS
+443 AAETVKS
-455 TKASLEELLF
+455 TKSALEELLF
-465 NQQLGDS
+465 TQQLGDS
-472 SSLDMQA
+472 SYLDMQA
-479 AKETIE
+479 AKENIE
-485 KKRKALEELTANAD
+485 KKKEALAKLTANAD
-499 ELEVTAKVGGVVAS
+499 ELEVKAKVGGVVAS

-593 DVDPDTNL
+593 DVDPNTNL

-657 DTMSAISGIGAGEFV
+657 DTMSAVSGIGAGEFV

>member
-92 DTLFLLEAQESD
+92 DTLFLLESQESD

-145 NEALAIYHQY
+145 NEALALYHQY
-155 STMDATRLA
+155 STVDASQLA
-164 SEQAK
+164 
-169 ADAAQKAAQANY
+169 
-181 DSLQEQYTTASSDKT
+181 
-196 YTDAQAAVTEQTAN
+196 
-210 IKNYESQVEDYDT
+210 
-223 QIKDLDNGASTTL
+223 
-236 SIQRQIDD
+236 
-244 KKTELAQANSDLSR
+244 
-258 DNVLYQTDYEA
+258 
-269 LKGFVREVNPS
+269 
-280 ADDTLVENTAAAWA
+280 
-294 KDTATLASELIK
+294 
-306 KYPDLA
+306 A
-312 ENDPDSTVSS
+312 E
-322 SDGGG
+322 
-327 GTTAFASKTKAEVK
+327 KTKAEQQLTLLQQASKVAQEQYDARTAEKSNLENQASELK
-341 AKKWALAYTTITADN
+341 AQTASLRTILDKQGELDAANNTLKQDEIQYINDYNRVLTIAGQDAQVAMSYARYPETLAQKLEDTDLNGVSTTSVNSVSPLTEDDNTGAGTNPSGGTTITTDPRLKRAQEMAKAYITIATDR
-356 EKIKALQT
+356 EKVNSLQT
-364 ELDRLNQDYA
+364 EVNRLVEDTSGINSVYEA
-374 NAQGT
+374 NAMYQSTLSGYNQIQQQLATFDAETQGLKQAADAAAQAVT
-379 VSENRQKLVDKRD
+379 DQQAVVQKLTD
-392 EAYRKRNESQ
+392 AGS
-402 NLLNNAQNIVNQYD
+402 
-416 NNLKALKASVDQAK
+416 
-430 STLTAAQEAATKL
+430 
-443 QNASTAAETVKS
+443 AAETVKS

-465 NQQLGDS
+465 TQQLGDS
-472 SSLDMQA
+472 SYLDMQA
-479 AKETIE
+479 AKENIE
-485 KKRKALEELTANAD
+485 KKKEALAKLTANAD
-499 ELEVTAKVGGVVAS
+499 ELEVKAKVGGVVAS

-593 DVDPDTNL
+593 DVDPNTNL

-657 DTMSAISGIGAGEFV
+657 DTMSAVSGIGAGEFV

>member
-145 NEALAIYHQY
+145 NEALALYHQY
-155 STMDATRLA
+155 STVDASQLA
-164 SEQAK
+164 
-169 ADAAQKAAQANY
+169 
-181 DSLQEQYTTASSDKT
+181 
-196 YTDAQAAVTEQTAN
+196 
-210 IKNYESQVEDYDT
+210 
-223 QIKDLDNGASTTL
+223 
-236 SIQRQIDD
+236 
-244 KKTELAQANSDLSR
+244 
-258 DNVLYQTDYEA
+258 
-269 LKGFVREVNPS
+269 
-280 ADDTLVENTAAAWA
+280 
-294 KDTATLASELIK
+294 
-306 KYPDLA
+306 A
-312 ENDPDSTVSS
+312 E
-322 SDGGG
+322 
-327 GTTAFASKTKAEVK
+327 KTKAEQQLTLLQQASKVAQEQYDARTAEKSNLENQASELK
-341 AKKWALAYTTITADN
+341 AQTASLRTILDKQGELDAANNTLKQDEIQYINDYNRVLTIAGQDAQVAMSYARYPETLAQKLEDTDLNGVSTTSVNSVSPLTEDDNTGAGTNPSGGTTITTDPRLKRAQEMAKAYITIATDR
-356 EKIKALQT
+356 EKVNSLQT
-364 ELDRLNQDYA
+364 EVNRLVEDTSGINSVYEA
-374 NAQGT
+374 NAMYQSTLSGYNQIQQQLATFDAETQGLKQAADAAAQAVT
-379 VSENRQKLVDKRD
+379 DQQAVVQKLTD
-392 EAYRKRNESQ
+392 AGS
-402 NLLNNAQNIVNQYD
+402 
-416 NNLKALKASVDQAK
+416 
-430 STLTAAQEAATKL
+430 
-443 QNASTAAETVKS
+443 AAETVKS
-455 TKASLEELLF
+455 TKSALEELLF
-465 NQQLGDS
+465 TQQLGDS
-472 SSLDMQA
+472 SYLDMQA
-479 AKETIE
+479 AKENIE
-485 KKRKALEELTANAD
+485 KKKEALAKLTANAD
-499 ELEVTAKVGGVVAS
+499 ELEVKAKVGGVIAS

-593 DVDPDTNL
+593 DVDPNTNL

>member
-11 WVKTAAIIFLAILLV
+11 WVKTAAIIFLAVLLV

-40 EVAAQQIEGGTINAK
+40 EVAAQQVAGGTINAK

-85 GQSVNAG
+85 GQTVNAG

-210 IKNYESQVEDYDT
+210 VKSLKASIDEYTQKLRELQTGSTPRSVDQINADINAANAELNRLLTTNAAAIAEHEANYKRLSSLAGGRDEVMAAYCNMSDAELAKALGSYTGGETGKDGTVITPATANTEDARAVKAAYAAL
-223 QIKDLDNGASTTL
+223 KDYYAAKSAQEERLTTL
-236 SIQRQIDD
+236 QAELEVAQKYTTTAQTIQQ
-244 KKTELAQANSDLSR
+244 
-258 DNVLYQTDYEA
+258 YQSK
-269 LKGFVREVNPS
+269 L
-280 ADDTLVENTAAAWA
+280 NTATY
-294 KDTATLASELIK
+294 D
-306 KYPDLA
+306 
-312 ENDPDSTVSS
+312 
-322 SDGGG
+322 
-327 GTTAFASKTKAEVK
+327 
-341 AKKWALAYTTITADN
+341 
-356 EKIKALQT
+356 LQT
-364 ELDRLNQDYA
+364 
-374 NAQGT
+374 AQNT
-379 VSENRQKLVDKRD
+379 
-392 EAYRKRNESQ
+392 
-402 NLLNNAQNIVNQYD
+402 LNNAQNIVNQYD

-430 STLTAAQEAATKL
+430 STLTAAQEAVTKL
-443 QNASTAAETVKS
+443 QSAATAAETVKS
-455 TKASLEELLF
+455 TKSALEELLF
-465 NQQLGDS
+465 TQQLGDS
-472 SSLDMQA
+472 SYLDMQA
-479 AKETIE
+479 AKENIE
-485 KKRKALEELTANAD
+485 KKKEALAKLTANAD
-499 ELEVTAKVGGVVAS
+499 ELEVKAKVGGVVAS

-537 YTIKIS
+537 FTIKIS
-543 VTAEQAKRVK
+543 VTNDQAKRVK
-553 VGDKADVVNYWGGNV
+553 VGDSAEVVNYWGGNV

-573 NIARDPNTSGNNLLV
+573 KITRDTSNQANSLLV
-588 FKLTG
+588 FKVTG

-601 TLSIGQKSASYDA
+601 TLSIGQKSANYDA

-643 YTATRVPVQVLAQD
+643 YTATRVPVQVLASD
-657 DTMSAISGIGAGEFV
+657 DTSSAVSGIGAGEFV
-672 ITTSTKPIEAGTQVK
+672 ITTSTKPLSAGTQVK

>member
-92 DTLFLLEAQESD
+92 DTLFLLESQESD
-104 EVKAAQDELDQL
+104 EVKTAQDELDQL

-145 NEALAIYHQY
+145 NEALALYHQY
-155 STMDATRLA
+155 STVDASQLA
-164 SEQAK
+164 
-169 ADAAQKAAQANY
+169 
-181 DSLQEQYTTASSDKT
+181 
-196 YTDAQAAVTEQTAN
+196 
-210 IKNYESQVEDYDT
+210 
-223 QIKDLDNGASTTL
+223 
-236 SIQRQIDD
+236 
-244 KKTELAQANSDLSR
+244 
-258 DNVLYQTDYEA
+258 
-269 LKGFVREVNPS
+269 
-280 ADDTLVENTAAAWA
+280 
-294 KDTATLASELIK
+294 
-306 KYPDLA
+306 A
-312 ENDPDSTVSS
+312 E
-322 SDGGG
+322 
-327 GTTAFASKTKAEVK
+327 KTKAEQQLTLLQQASKVAQEQYDARTAEKSNLENQASELK
-341 AKKWALAYTTITADN
+341 AQTASLRTILDKQGELDAANNTLKQDEIQYINDYNRVLTIAGQDAQVAMSYARYPETLAQKLEDTDLNGVSTTSVNSVSPLTEDDNTGAGTNPSGGTTITTDPRLKRAQEMAKAYITIATDR
-356 EKIKALQT
+356 EKVNSLQT
-364 ELDRLNQDYA
+364 EVNRLVEDTSGINSVYEA
-374 NAQGT
+374 NAMYQSTLSGYNQIQQQLATFDAETQGLKQAADAAAQAVT
-379 VSENRQKLVDKRD
+379 DQQAVVQKLTD
-392 EAYRKRNESQ
+392 AGS
-402 NLLNNAQNIVNQYD
+402 
-416 NNLKALKASVDQAK
+416 
-430 STLTAAQEAATKL
+430 
-443 QNASTAAETVKS
+443 AAETVKS

-465 NQQLGDS
+465 TQQLGDS
-472 SSLDMQA
+472 SYLDMQA
-479 AKETIE
+479 AKENIE
-485 KKRKALEELTANAD
+485 KKKEALAKLTANAD
-499 ELEVTAKVGGVVAS
+499 ELEVKAKVGGVVAS

-593 DVDPDTNL
+593 DVDPNTNL

>member
-92 DTLFLLEAQESD
+92 DTLFLLESQESD

-210 IKNYESQVEDYDT
+210 VKSLKASIDEYTQKLRELQTGAPTKTVDQVQSEIDAANTELTKLLKDNATALAMHEANYKRLSALAGGRNEVMAAYCTMTDEELAKALGSYTGGETGNDGTVITPATVNTDDARAVKAAYAALKDYYAAKSA
-223 QIKDLDNGASTTL
+223 QEERLTTL
-236 SIQRQIDD
+236 QAELEVAQKYTTTAQTIQQ
-244 KKTELAQANSDLSR
+244 
-258 DNVLYQTDYEA
+258 YQSK
-269 LKGFVREVNPS
+269 L
-280 ADDTLVENTAAAWA
+280 NTATY
-294 KDTATLASELIK
+294 DLNTA
-306 KYPDLA
+306 
-312 ENDPDSTVSS
+312 
-322 SDGGG
+322 
-327 GTTAFASKTKAEVK
+327 
-341 AKKWALAYTTITADN
+341 
-356 EKIKALQT
+356 
-364 ELDRLNQDYA
+364 
-374 NAQGT
+374 
-379 VSENRQKLVDKRD
+379 
-392 EAYRKRNESQ
+392 Q
-402 NLLNNAQNIVNQYD
+402 NTLNNAQNIVNQYD

-455 TKASLEELLF
+455 TKSALEELLF
-465 NQQLGDS
+465 TQQLGDS
-472 SSLDMQA
+472 SYLDMQA
-479 AKETIE
+479 AKENIE
-485 KKRKALEELTANAD
+485 KKKEALAKLTANAD
-499 ELEVTAKVGGVVAS
+499 ELEVKAKVGGVIAS
-513 IEVTAGNSIGPDTP
+513 IEVTAGNSIGPDAP

-593 DVDPDTNL
+593 DVDPNTNL

>member
-92 DTLFLLEAQESD
+92 DTLFLLESQESD

-122 SLIDAGNNS
+122 SLIEAGNTS

-145 NEALAIYHQY
+145 NEALALYHQY
-155 STMDATRLA
+155 STVDASQLA
-164 SEQAK
+164 
-169 ADAAQKAAQANY
+169 
-181 DSLQEQYTTASSDKT
+181 
-196 YTDAQAAVTEQTAN
+196 
-210 IKNYESQVEDYDT
+210 
-223 QIKDLDNGASTTL
+223 
-236 SIQRQIDD
+236 
-244 KKTELAQANSDLSR
+244 
-258 DNVLYQTDYEA
+258 
-269 LKGFVREVNPS
+269 
-280 ADDTLVENTAAAWA
+280 
-294 KDTATLASELIK
+294 
-306 KYPDLA
+306 A
-312 ENDPDSTVSS
+312 E
-322 SDGGG
+322 
-327 GTTAFASKTKAEVK
+327 KTKAEQQLTLLQQASKVAQEQYDARTAEKSNLENQASELK
-341 AKKWALAYTTITADN
+341 AQTASLRTILDKQGELDAANNTLKQDEIQYINDYNRVLTIAGQDAQVAMSYARYPETLAQKLEDTDLNGVSTTSMNSVSPLTEDDNTGAGTNPSGGTTITTDPRLKRAQEMAKAYITIATDR
-356 EKIKALQT
+356 EKVNSLQT
-364 ELDRLNQDYA
+364 EVNRLVEDTSGINSVYEA
-374 NAQGT
+374 NAMYQSTLSGYNQIQQQLATFDAETQGLKQAADAAAQAVT
-379 VSENRQKLVDKRD
+379 DQQAVVQKLTD
-392 EAYRKRNESQ
+392 AGS
-402 NLLNNAQNIVNQYD
+402 
-416 NNLKALKASVDQAK
+416 
-430 STLTAAQEAATKL
+430 
-443 QNASTAAETVKS
+443 AAETVKS
-455 TKASLEELLF
+455 TKSALEELLF
-465 NQQLGDS
+465 TQQLGDS
-472 SSLDMQA
+472 SYLDMQA
-479 AKETIE
+479 AKENIE
-485 KKRKALEELTANAD
+485 KKKEALAKLTANAD
-499 ELEVTAKVGGVVAS
+499 ELEVKAKVGGVVAS

-593 DVDPDTNL
+593 DVDPNTNL

>member
-145 NEALAIYHQY
+145 NEALALYHQY
-155 STMDATRLA
+155 STVDASQLA
-164 SEQAK
+164 
-169 ADAAQKAAQANY
+169 
-181 DSLQEQYTTASSDKT
+181 
-196 YTDAQAAVTEQTAN
+196 
-210 IKNYESQVEDYDT
+210 
-223 QIKDLDNGASTTL
+223 
-236 SIQRQIDD
+236 
-244 KKTELAQANSDLSR
+244 
-258 DNVLYQTDYEA
+258 
-269 LKGFVREVNPS
+269 
-280 ADDTLVENTAAAWA
+280 
-294 KDTATLASELIK
+294 
-306 KYPDLA
+306 A
-312 ENDPDSTVSS
+312 E
-322 SDGGG
+322 
-327 GTTAFASKTKAEVK
+327 KTKAEQQLTLLQQASKVAQEQYDARTAEKSNLENRASELK
-341 AKKWALAYTTITADN
+341 AQTASLRTILDKQGELDAANNTLKQDEIQYINDYNRVLTIAGQDAQVAMSYARYPETLAQKLEDTDLNGVSTTSVNSVSPLTEDDNTGAGTNPSGGTTITTDPRLKRAQEMAKAYITIATDR
-356 EKIKALQT
+356 EKVNSLQT
-364 ELDRLNQDYA
+364 EVNRLVEDTSGINSVYEA
-374 NAQGT
+374 NAMYQSTLSGYNQIQQQLATFDAETQGLKQAADAAAQAVT
-379 VSENRQKLVDKRD
+379 DQQAVVQKLTD
-392 EAYRKRNESQ
+392 AGS
-402 NLLNNAQNIVNQYD
+402 
-416 NNLKALKASVDQAK
+416 
-430 STLTAAQEAATKL
+430 
-443 QNASTAAETVKS
+443 AAETVKS

-465 NQQLGDS
+465 TQRLGDS
-472 SSLDMQA
+472 SYLDMQA
-479 AKETIE
+479 AKENIE
-485 KKRKALEELTANAD
+485 KKKEALAKLTANAD
-499 ELEVTAKVGGVVAS
+499 ELEVKAKVGGVIAS

-588 FKLTG
+588 FKLIG
-593 DVDPDTNL
+593 DVDPNTNL

>member
-122 SLIDAGNNS
+122 SLIDAGNTS

-145 NEALAIYHQY
+145 NEALALYHQY
-155 STMDATRLA
+155 STVDASQLA
-164 SEQAK
+164 
-169 ADAAQKAAQANY
+169 
-181 DSLQEQYTTASSDKT
+181 
-196 YTDAQAAVTEQTAN
+196 
-210 IKNYESQVEDYDT
+210 
-223 QIKDLDNGASTTL
+223 
-236 SIQRQIDD
+236 
-244 KKTELAQANSDLSR
+244 
-258 DNVLYQTDYEA
+258 
-269 LKGFVREVNPS
+269 
-280 ADDTLVENTAAAWA
+280 
-294 KDTATLASELIK
+294 
-306 KYPDLA
+306 A
-312 ENDPDSTVSS
+312 E
-322 SDGGG
+322 
-327 GTTAFASKTKAEVK
+327 KTKAEQQLTLLQQASKVAQEQYDARTAEKSNLENQASELK
-341 AKKWALAYTTITADN
+341 AQTASLRTILDKQGELDAANNTLKQDEIQYINDYNRVLTIAGQDAQVAMSYARYPETLAQKLEDTDLNGVSTTSMNSVSPLTEDNNTGAGTNPSGGTTITTDPRLKRAQEMATAYITIATDR
-356 EKIKALQT
+356 EKVNSLQT
-364 ELDRLNQDYA
+364 EVNRLVEDTSGINSVYEA
-374 NAQGT
+374 NAMYQSTLSGYNQIQQQLATFDAETQGLKQAADAAAQAVT
-379 VSENRQKLVDKRD
+379 DQQAVVQKLTD
-392 EAYRKRNESQ
+392 AGS
-402 NLLNNAQNIVNQYD
+402 
-416 NNLKALKASVDQAK
+416 
-430 STLTAAQEAATKL
+430 
-443 QNASTAAETVKS
+443 AAETVKS
-455 TKASLEELLF
+455 TKSALEELLF
-465 NQQLGDS
+465 TQQLGDS
-472 SSLDMQA
+472 SYLDMQA
-479 AKETIE
+479 AKENIE
-485 KKRKALEELTANAD
+485 KKKEALAKLTANAD
-499 ELEVTAKVGGVVAS
+499 ELEVKAKVGGVVAS

-593 DVDPDTNL
+593 DVDPNTNL

>member
-92 DTLFLLEAQESD
+92 DTLFLLESQESD

-122 SLIDAGNNS
+122 SLIEAGNTS

-145 NEALAIYHQY
+145 NEALALYHQY
-155 STMDATRLA
+155 STVDASQLA
-164 SEQAK
+164 
-169 ADAAQKAAQANY
+169 
-181 DSLQEQYTTASSDKT
+181 
-196 YTDAQAAVTEQTAN
+196 
-210 IKNYESQVEDYDT
+210 
-223 QIKDLDNGASTTL
+223 
-236 SIQRQIDD
+236 
-244 KKTELAQANSDLSR
+244 
-258 DNVLYQTDYEA
+258 
-269 LKGFVREVNPS
+269 
-280 ADDTLVENTAAAWA
+280 
-294 KDTATLASELIK
+294 
-306 KYPDLA
+306 A
-312 ENDPDSTVSS
+312 E
-322 SDGGG
+322 
-327 GTTAFASKTKAEVK
+327 KTKAEQQLTLLQQASKVAQEQYDARTAEKSNLENQASELK
-341 AKKWALAYTTITADN
+341 AQTASLRTILDKQGELDAANNTLKQDEIQYINDYNRVLTIAGQDAQVAMSYARYPETLAQKLEDTDLNGVSTTSVNSVSPLTEDDNTGAGTNPSGGTTITTDPRLKRAQEMAKAYITIATDR
-356 EKIKALQT
+356 EKVNSLQT
-364 ELDRLNQDYA
+364 EVNRLVEDTSGINSVYEA
-374 NAQGT
+374 NAMYQSTLSGYNQIQQQLATFDAETQGLKQAADAAAQAVT
-379 VSENRQKLVDKRD
+379 DQQAVVQKLTD
-392 EAYRKRNESQ
+392 AGS
-402 NLLNNAQNIVNQYD
+402 
-416 NNLKALKASVDQAK
+416 
-430 STLTAAQEAATKL
+430 
-443 QNASTAAETVKS
+443 AAETVKS

-465 NQQLGDS
+465 TQQLGDS
-472 SSLDMQA
+472 SYLDMQA
-479 AKETIE
+479 AKENIE
-485 KKRKALEELTANAD
+485 KKKEALAKLTANAD
-499 ELEVTAKVGGVVAS
+499 ELEVKAKVGGVVAS

-593 DVDPDTNL
+593 DVDPNTNL

>member
-210 IKNYESQVEDYDT
+210 VKTLQNNITEYTQKIQELQLGAPVRSVDQINADIRTENDNLNDLLKSNAENIAKYESYYT
-223 QIKDLDNGASTTL
+223 KL
-236 SIQRQIDD
+236 S
-244 KKTELAQANSDLSR
+244 ELAGGRDEVMQAYCAMSPEEL
-258 DNVLYQTDYEA
+258 
-269 LKGFVREVNPS
+269 
-280 ADDTLVENTAAAWA
+280 AAALGGKATTEDAENVKTAYDKLNAYYKGKA
-294 KDTATLASELIK
+294 KAEANIATLQDELK
-306 KYPDLA
+306 LA
-312 ENDPDSTVSS
+312 QEYT
-322 SDGGG
+322 
-327 GTTAFASKTKAEVK
+327 TTAQTIQEYQNKLNTTNQ
-341 AKKWALAYTTITADN
+341 ALMQAQS
-356 EKIKALQT
+356 AL
-364 ELDRLNQDYA
+364 
-374 NAQGT
+374 G
-379 VSENRQKLVDKRD
+379 
-392 EAYRKRNESQ
+392 
-402 NLLNNAQNIVNQYD
+402 NAQNIVNQYD

-455 TKASLEELLF
+455 TKSALEELLF
-465 NQQLGDS
+465 TQQLGDS
-472 SSLDMQA
+472 SYLDMQA
-479 AKETIE
+479 AKENIE
-485 KKRKALEELTANAD
+485 KKKEALAKLTANAD
-499 ELEVTAKVGGVVAS
+499 ELEVKAKVGGVIAS

-593 DVDPDTNL
+593 DVDPNTNL

>member
-92 DTLFLLEAQESD
+92 DTLFLLESQESD

-122 SLIDAGNNS
+122 SLIEAGNTS

-210 IKNYESQVEDYDT
+210 VKSLKASIDEYTQKLRELQTGAPTKTVDQVQSEIDAANTELTKLLKDNATALAMHEANYKRLSALAGGRNEVMAAYCTMTDEELAKALGSYTGGKTGNDGTVITPATANTEDARAVKAAYAAL
-223 QIKDLDNGASTTL
+223 KDYYAAKSAQEERLTTL
-236 SIQRQIDD
+236 QAELEVAQKYTTTAQTIQQ
-244 KKTELAQANSDLSR
+244 
-258 DNVLYQTDYEA
+258 YQSK
-269 LKGFVREVNPS
+269 L
-280 ADDTLVENTAAAWA
+280 NTATY
-294 KDTATLASELIK
+294 D
-306 KYPDLA
+306 
-312 ENDPDSTVSS
+312 
-322 SDGGG
+322 
-327 GTTAFASKTKAEVK
+327 
-341 AKKWALAYTTITADN
+341 
-356 EKIKALQT
+356 LQT
-364 ELDRLNQDYA
+364 
-374 NAQGT
+374 AQNT
-379 VSENRQKLVDKRD
+379 
-392 EAYRKRNESQ
+392 
-402 NLLNNAQNIVNQYD
+402 LNNAQNIVNQYD

-430 STLTAAQEAATKL
+430 STLTAAQEAVTKL
-443 QNASTAAETVKS
+443 QSAATAAETVKS
-455 TKASLEELLF
+455 TKSALEELLF
-465 NQQLGDS
+465 TQQLGDS
-472 SSLDMQA
+472 SYLDMQA
-479 AKETIE
+479 AKENIE
-485 KKRKALEELTANAD
+485 KKKEALAKLTANAD
-499 ELEVTAKVGGVVAS
+499 ELEVKAKVGGVVAS

-593 DVDPDTNL
+593 DVDPNTNL

>member
-1 MEETK
+1 M
-6 VSKRE
+6 
-11 WVKTAAIIFLAILLV
+11 
-26 LTFFSNTIMNATLP
+26 
-40 EVAAQQIEGGTINAK
+40 
-55 IRGSGT
+55 
-61 VGANETYD
+61 
-69 VTINQ
+69 
-74 TRKIA
+74 
-79 SVLVKV
+79 
-85 GQSVNAG
+85 
-92 DTLFLLEAQESD
+92 
-104 EVKAAQDELDQL
+104 KAAQDELDQL

-196 YTDAQAAVTEQTAN
+196 YTDAQAAVSEQTAN
-210 IKNYESQVEDYDT
+210 VKSLKASIDEYTQKLRELQTGAPTKTESEVTAEIGQVQTQLETLLSQNATNIALYETSYLRLSELAGGRADVMKAYYDMPDEQLLEALGKGATQVDVDNIHKAYEN
-223 QIKDLDNGASTTL
+223 LDNYYTQKAKLDAQMTTL
-236 SIQRQIDD
+236 RE
-244 KKTELAQANSDLSR
+244 ELKAAQEYTSTAQAIQE
-258 DNVLYQTDYEA
+258 YQNK
-269 LKGFVREVNPS
+269 L
-280 ADDTLVENTAAAWA
+280 NTATY
-294 KDTATLASELIK
+294 DLNTA
-306 KYPDLA
+306 
-312 ENDPDSTVSS
+312 
-322 SDGGG
+322 
-327 GTTAFASKTKAEVK
+327 
-341 AKKWALAYTTITADN
+341 
-356 EKIKALQT
+356 
-364 ELDRLNQDYA
+364 
-374 NAQGT
+374 
-379 VSENRQKLVDKRD
+379 
-392 EAYRKRNESQ
+392 Q
-402 NLLNNAQNIVNQYD
+402 NTLNNAQNIVNQYD

-443 QNASTAAETVKS
+443 QNAATAAETVKS
-455 TKASLEELLF
+455 TKSALEELLF
-465 NQQLGDS
+465 TQQLGDS
-472 SSLDMQA
+472 SYLDMQA
-479 AKETIE
+479 AKENIE
-485 KKRKALEELTANAD
+485 KKKEALAKLTANAD
-499 ELEVTAKVGGVVAS
+499 ELEVKAKVGGVVAS

-593 DVDPDTNL
+593 DVDPNTNL

>member
-92 DTLFLLEAQESD
+92 DTLFLLESQESD

-145 NEALAIYHQY
+145 NEALALYHQY
-155 STMDATRLA
+155 STVDASQLA
-164 SEQAK
+164 
-169 ADAAQKAAQANY
+169 
-181 DSLQEQYTTASSDKT
+181 
-196 YTDAQAAVTEQTAN
+196 
-210 IKNYESQVEDYDT
+210 
-223 QIKDLDNGASTTL
+223 
-236 SIQRQIDD
+236 
-244 KKTELAQANSDLSR
+244 
-258 DNVLYQTDYEA
+258 
-269 LKGFVREVNPS
+269 
-280 ADDTLVENTAAAWA
+280 
-294 KDTATLASELIK
+294 
-306 KYPDLA
+306 A
-312 ENDPDSTVSS
+312 E
-322 SDGGG
+322 
-327 GTTAFASKTKAEVK
+327 KTKAEQQLTLLQQASKVAQEQYDARTAEKSNLENQASELK
-341 AKKWALAYTTITADN
+341 AQTASLRTILDKQGELDAANNTLKQDEIQYINDYNRVLTIAGQDAQVAMSYARYPETLAQKLEDTDLNGVSTTSVNSVSPLTEDDNTGAGTNPSGGTTITTDPRLKRAQEMAKAYITIATDR
-356 EKIKALQT
+356 EKVNSLQT
-364 ELDRLNQDYA
+364 EVNRLVEDTSGINSVYEA
-374 NAQGT
+374 NAMYQSTLSGYNQIQQQLATFDAETQGLKQAADAAAQAVT
-379 VSENRQKLVDKRD
+379 DQQAVVQKLTD
-392 EAYRKRNESQ
+392 AGS
-402 NLLNNAQNIVNQYD
+402 
-416 NNLKALKASVDQAK
+416 
-430 STLTAAQEAATKL
+430 
-443 QNASTAAETVKS
+443 AAETVKS

-465 NQQLGDS
+465 TQQLGDS
-472 SSLDMQA
+472 SYLDMQA
-479 AKETIE
+479 AKENIE
-485 KKRKALEELTANAD
+485 KKKEALAKLTANAD
-499 ELEVTAKVGGVVAS
+499 ELEVKAKVGGVVAS

-593 DVDPDTNL
+593 DVDPNTNL

>member
-145 NEALAIYHQY
+145 NEALALYHQY
-155 STMDATRLA
+155 STVDASQLA
-164 SEQAK
+164 
-169 ADAAQKAAQANY
+169 
-181 DSLQEQYTTASSDKT
+181 
-196 YTDAQAAVTEQTAN
+196 
-210 IKNYESQVEDYDT
+210 
-223 QIKDLDNGASTTL
+223 
-236 SIQRQIDD
+236 
-244 KKTELAQANSDLSR
+244 
-258 DNVLYQTDYEA
+258 
-269 LKGFVREVNPS
+269 
-280 ADDTLVENTAAAWA
+280 
-294 KDTATLASELIK
+294 
-306 KYPDLA
+306 A
-312 ENDPDSTVSS
+312 E
-322 SDGGG
+322 
-327 GTTAFASKTKAEVK
+327 KTKAEQQLTLLQQASKVAQEQYDARTAEKSNLENQASELK
-341 AKKWALAYTTITADN
+341 AQTASLRTILDKQGELDAANNTLKQDEIQYINDYNRVLTIAGQDAQVAMSYARYPETLAQKLEDTDLNGVSTTSVNSVSPLTEDDNTGAGTNPSGGTTITTDPRLKRAQEMAKAYITIATDR
-356 EKIKALQT
+356 EKVNSLQT
-364 ELDRLNQDYA
+364 EVNRLVEDTSGINSVYEA
-374 NAQGT
+374 NAMYQSTLSGYNQIQQQLATFDAETQGLKQAADAAAQAVT
-379 VSENRQKLVDKRD
+379 DQQAVVQKLTD
-392 EAYRKRNESQ
+392 AGS
-402 NLLNNAQNIVNQYD
+402 
-416 NNLKALKASVDQAK
+416 
-430 STLTAAQEAATKL
+430 
-443 QNASTAAETVKS
+443 AAETVKS
-455 TKASLEELLF
+455 TKSALEELLF
-465 NQQLGDS
+465 TQQLGDS
-472 SSLDMQA
+472 SYLDMQA
-479 AKETIE
+479 AKENIE
-485 KKRKALEELTANAD
+485 KKKEALAKLTANAD
-499 ELEVTAKVGGVVAS
+499 ELEVKAKVGGVVAS

-593 DVDPDTNL
+593 DVDPNTNL

>member
-92 DTLFLLEAQESD
+92 DTLFLLESQESD

-122 SLIDAGNNS
+122 SLIDAGNTS

-145 NEALAIYHQY
+145 NEALALYHQY
-155 STMDATRLA
+155 STVDASQLA
-164 SEQAK
+164 
-169 ADAAQKAAQANY
+169 
-181 DSLQEQYTTASSDKT
+181 
-196 YTDAQAAVTEQTAN
+196 
-210 IKNYESQVEDYDT
+210 
-223 QIKDLDNGASTTL
+223 
-236 SIQRQIDD
+236 
-244 KKTELAQANSDLSR
+244 
-258 DNVLYQTDYEA
+258 
-269 LKGFVREVNPS
+269 
-280 ADDTLVENTAAAWA
+280 
-294 KDTATLASELIK
+294 
-306 KYPDLA
+306 A
-312 ENDPDSTVSS
+312 E
-322 SDGGG
+322 
-327 GTTAFASKTKAEVK
+327 KTKAEQQLTLLQQASKVAQEQYDARTAEKSNLENQASELK
-341 AKKWALAYTTITADN
+341 AQTASLRTILDKQGELDAANNTLKQDEIQYINDYNRVLTIAGQDAQVAMSYARYPETLAQKLEDTDLNGVSTTSVNSVSPLTEDDNTGAGTNPSGGTTITTDPRLKRAQEMAKAYITIATDR
-356 EKIKALQT
+356 EKVNSLQT
-364 ELDRLNQDYA
+364 EVNRLVEDTSGINSVYEA
-374 NAQGT
+374 NAMYQSTLSGYNQIQQQLATFDAETQGLKQAADAAAQAVT
-379 VSENRQKLVDKRD
+379 DQQAVVQKLTD
-392 EAYRKRNESQ
+392 AGS
-402 NLLNNAQNIVNQYD
+402 
-416 NNLKALKASVDQAK
+416 
-430 STLTAAQEAATKL
+430 
-443 QNASTAAETVKS
+443 AAETVKS
-455 TKASLEELLF
+455 TKSALEELLF
-465 NQQLGDS
+465 TQQLGDS
-472 SSLDMQA
+472 SYLDMQA
-479 AKETIE
+479 AKENIE
-485 KKRKALEELTANAD
+485 KKKEALAKLTANAD
-499 ELEVTAKVGGVVAS
+499 ELEVKAKVGGVIAS
-513 IEVTAGNSIGPDTP
+513 IEVTAGNSIGPDAP

-593 DVDPDTNL
+593 DVDPNTNL

-657 DTMSAISGIGAGEFV
+657 DTMSAVSGIGAGEFV

>member
-122 SLIDAGNNS
+122 SLIDAGNTS

-145 NEALAIYHQY
+145 NEALALYHQY
-155 STMDATRLA
+155 STVDASQLA
-164 SEQAK
+164 
-169 ADAAQKAAQANY
+169 
-181 DSLQEQYTTASSDKT
+181 
-196 YTDAQAAVTEQTAN
+196 
-210 IKNYESQVEDYDT
+210 
-223 QIKDLDNGASTTL
+223 
-236 SIQRQIDD
+236 
-244 KKTELAQANSDLSR
+244 
-258 DNVLYQTDYEA
+258 
-269 LKGFVREVNPS
+269 
-280 ADDTLVENTAAAWA
+280 
-294 KDTATLASELIK
+294 
-306 KYPDLA
+306 A
-312 ENDPDSTVSS
+312 E
-322 SDGGG
+322 
-327 GTTAFASKTKAEVK
+327 KTKAEQQLTLLQQASKVAQEQYDARTAEKSNLENQASELK
-341 AKKWALAYTTITADN
+341 AQTASLRTILDKQGELDAANNTLKQDEIQYINDYNRVLTIAGQDAQVAMSYARYPETLAQKLEDTDLNGVSTTSVNSVSPLTEDDNTGAGTNPSGGTTITTDPRLKRAQEMAKAYITIATDR
-356 EKIKALQT
+356 EKVNSLQT
-364 ELDRLNQDYA
+364 EVNRLVEDTSGINSVYEA
-374 NAQGT
+374 NAMYQSTLSGYNQIQQQLATFDAETQGLKQAADAAAQAVT
-379 VSENRQKLVDKRD
+379 DQQAVVQKLTD
-392 EAYRKRNESQ
+392 AGS
-402 NLLNNAQNIVNQYD
+402 
-416 NNLKALKASVDQAK
+416 
-430 STLTAAQEAATKL
+430 
-443 QNASTAAETVKS
+443 AAETVKS

-465 NQQLGDS
+465 TQQLGDS
-472 SSLDMQA
+472 SYLDMQA
-479 AKETIE
+479 AKENIE
-485 KKRKALEELTANAD
+485 KKKEALAKLTANAD
-499 ELEVTAKVGGVVAS
+499 ELEVKAKVGGVIAS

-593 DVDPDTNL
+593 DVDPNTNL

-657 DTMSAISGIGAGEFV
+657 DTMSALSGIGAGEFV